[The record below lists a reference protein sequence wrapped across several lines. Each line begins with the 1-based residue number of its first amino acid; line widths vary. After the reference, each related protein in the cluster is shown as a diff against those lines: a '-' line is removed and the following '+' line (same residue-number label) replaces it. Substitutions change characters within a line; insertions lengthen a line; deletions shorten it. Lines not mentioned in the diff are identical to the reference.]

1 VALSKLKSV
10 LIWVAA
16 VVGLVASFPGTV
28 GYAWAMAW
36 LPIYGTICHVD
47 KVFGSD
53 VSPDGYRIF
62 ILNRGCDVDAA
73 IRQIVATATDLSVD
87 PGRIIAIYHGTAR
100 ANTADES
107 LAMDL
112 VHSRLREYAGTRR
125 SADNCT
131 PHCAIP
137 DDSGDDPIAKWV
149 NAYRSYARTQFFY
162 TATDGADYIASILRV
177 GPIVQSAVFL
187 AYLATAIY
195 LGIRVMALVLSRV
208 RGSAKSQRASW
219 WRSRK

>member
-1 VALSKLKSV
+1 MALSKLKKM
-10 LIWVAA
+10 LIWIAV
-16 VVGLVASFPGTV
+16 VVGLVACFPGTV

-47 KVFGSD
+47 RVFGSS

-100 ANTADES
+100 ANTADEY

-112 VHSRLREYAGTRR
+112 VHSRLHKYAGATP
-125 SADNCT
+125 STANCT

-137 DDSGDDPIAKWV
+137 DDSGDDPVAKWV
-149 NAYRSYARTQFFY
+149 SAYRSYARTQFFY
-162 TATDGADYIASILRV
+162 TATDGADYIASVLRM

-187 AYLATAIY
+187 AYLAAAIY
-195 LGIRVMALVLSRV
+195 LGIRVIGLVFGRV
-208 RGSAKSQRASW
+208 RGPAKGQRA
-219 WRSRK
+219 